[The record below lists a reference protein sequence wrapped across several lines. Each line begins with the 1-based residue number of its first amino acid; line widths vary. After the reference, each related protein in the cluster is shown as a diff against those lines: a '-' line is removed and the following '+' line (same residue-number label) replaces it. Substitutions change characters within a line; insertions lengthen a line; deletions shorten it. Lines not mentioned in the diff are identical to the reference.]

1 MIARPVAT
9 PSEATTQPVSTM
21 RSKILLH
28 FAALTLAQGA
38 AAQQTDAF
46 ISDRVS
52 VAVRGSGPDII
63 LIPGLASSRD
73 IWEEVAAKLAG
84 KYRLHLVQ
92 VRGFA
97 GMPAGGNATGPVS
110 APVAQELARYIRE
123 RGLQRPAVIG
133 HSMGGT
139 IGMLL
144 AARHPELVGRLMVE
158 DMTPYMGL
166 MFGTTPDSVR
176 ALAESTRDSL
186 LAQHARGQPGM
197 LEQMYP
203 TMTRVERKRSMLQK
217 GLRESHRPTVVNAF
231 HELIVTDLRPEL
243 ARITAPVTV
252 LYVVPETSPTQP
264 MTADQYDAMMR
275 GAYANLRKL
284 RLVKVAE
291 ANHFIH
297 FDQLD
302 RFLGEVDAFLK
313 R

>member
-1 MIARPVAT
+1 
-9 PSEATTQPVSTM
+9 
-21 RSKILLH
+21 
-28 FAALTLAQGA
+28 
-38 AAQQTDAF
+38 
-46 ISDRVS
+46 
-52 VAVRGSGPDII
+52 
-63 LIPGLASSRD
+63 
-73 IWEEVAAKLAG
+73 
-84 KYRLHLVQ
+84 
-92 VRGFA
+92 
-97 GMPAGGNATGPVS
+97 
-110 APVAQELARYIRE
+110 
-123 RGLQRPAVIG
+123 
-133 HSMGGT
+133 
-139 IGMLL
+139 
-144 AARHPELVGRLMVE
+144 
-158 DMTPYMGL
+158 
-166 MFGTTPDSVR
+166 
-176 ALAESTRDSL
+176 
-186 LAQHARGQPGM
+186 
-197 LEQMYP
+197 MYP